1 MDSVRRSRVPSLDWR
16 HVGRPCLGID
26 WRREMLEVDGAY
38 CDWQDE
44 MEYSVQNQEGVRAST
59 VRIPEMEQAS
69 TRGT

>member
-1 MDSVRRSRVPSLDWR
+1 
-16 HVGRPCLGID
+16 
-26 WRREMLEVDGAY
+26 MLEVDGAY

-59 VRIPEMEQAS
+59 ARIPEMEQAS